1 MTSFHRLLELHPEYA
16 CQGERHVKLVLMGGS
31 RNEGDAR
38 RVEELRGLA
47 KQLGIEV
54 YLSFPFLYQLFSV
67 LTEGPVSR
75 GFYRERII
83 SPCIGLAL

>member
-1 MTSFHRLLELHPEYA
+1 
-16 CQGERHVKLVLMGGS
+16 MGGS

-54 YLSFPFLYQLFSV
+54 YLSFPLPAFLGPDQGTS
-67 LTEGPVSR
+67 LT
-75 GFYRERII
+75 
-83 SPCIGLAL
+83 